1 MRQSKGNVWRRRV
14 FTLQKED
21 GSTLTDTDGT
31 LSRWVQA
38 ELRKLPAVDRLLQE
52 PEIQALAQEIGHDMV
67 VESARAVLDE
77 LRCRIRGGGAAPA
90 REVLIVAVRER
101 LLAALRPTL
110 RTVINATGV
119 IIHTNLGRA
128 PLSAATLAAMHAA
141 GGAYNNLE
149 YDLAA
154 GERGS
159 RYEHAE
165 ALLCRLTGAE
175 AALLVNNNAGA
186 VLLILM
192 ALAQGRE
199 VVISRGQLVEIG
211 GGFRVP
217 DVMAQSGAHLVEVG
231 TTNRTYA
238 RDYQQAIGD
247 DTALLLRVH
256 SSNFRLIG
264 FTHEVTLGE
273 LVTLGHSHGLWVVD
287 DLGSGSLLDTADFG
301 LAHEPMVQESVAA
314 GADLTS
320 FSGDKLLGGPQAGII
335 VGKAELVGRLKRH
348 PLARALRVDKTT
360 IAGVQANLL
369 HYLRGE
375 ATREIPIWRMIAMSP
390 QEIEARASGWA
401 AQLAQMGLPAVV
413 SEGRS
418 TVGGGSLPGETLPTS
433 VVALAAPSP
442 DTLARRLRQGTPPVV
457 ARIEDDRLLLDPRTV
472 LPEQDDDLLRCMHEA
487 WQGRVEGESE

>member
-1 MRQSKGNVWRRRV
+1 MRRSKGNVWPRRV
-14 FTLQKED
+14 FTLQE
-21 GSTLTDTDGT
+21 GESTLTDTDGI
-31 LSRWVQA
+31 LSRRVRA
-38 ELRKLPAVDRLLQE
+38 ELRKLPAVDKLLQE
-52 PEIQALAQEIGHDMV
+52 PEIQALVQESGHEVV

-77 LRCRIRGGGAAPA
+77 LRGRIRGGDPAPA
-90 REVLIVAVRER
+90 REALIVAVRER
-101 LLAALRPTL
+101 LLAVTSPTL

-128 PLSAATLAAMHAA
+128 PLSAATLAAMREA

-149 YDLAA
+149 YNLAV

-165 ALLCRLTGAE
+165 TLLCRLTGAE

-186 VLLILM
+186 VLLMLM

-199 VVISRGQLVEIG
+199 VIISRGQLVEIG

-217 DVMAQSGAHLVEVG
+217 DVMAQSGARLVEVG
-231 TTNRTYA
+231 TTNRTYL
-238 RDYQQAIGD
+238 RDYEQAIGGE
-247 DTALLLRVH
+247 TVLLLRVH

-264 FTHEVTLGE
+264 FTHEVSLGE
-273 LVTLGHSHGLWVVD
+273 LVALGRERGLMVVD
-287 DLGSGSLLDTADFG
+287 DLGSGSLVDTAQFG

-314 GADLTS
+314 GADLVS

-335 VGKAELVGRLKRH
+335 VGRADLVARLKRH

-369 HYLRGE
+369 HYVRGE
-375 ATREIPIWRMIAMSP
+375 ATREIPIWRMIAMS
-390 QEIEARASGWA
+390 QREIESRASAWA
-401 AQLAQMGLPAVV
+401 AQLARMGLPAVV

-418 TVGGGSLPGETLPTS
+418 TVGGGALPGETLPTC

-442 DTLARRLRQGTPPVV
+442 DALAKRLRQATPPVV
-457 ARIEDDRLLLDPRTV
+457 ARIEGDRLLLDPRTV
-472 LPEQDDDLLRCMHEA
+472 LPGQDDDLLCRVHEA
-487 WQGRVEGESE
+487 WQARGEGEDE